1 MVRVYT
7 TRAKKSSVFLCFFI
21 KIFSGFSIP
30 RVVNVFIPVFS
41 RVCGIFYEIVSTDS
55 RNRFSRKFRSKND
68 HPVGFAGWSQGG
80 FSVLGILPDGARA
93 LRSKARRQAAR
104 ALIAN
109 ADAPVRQLL
118 IPLLPASAVP
128 ASCSLP
134 PEAAPRPAARSPRI
148 AGSPPPAS
156 CESAPAAR
164 AGCSAP
170 R

>member
-41 RVCGIFYEIVSTDS
+41 RVCGIFCENVSTDS

-93 LRSKARRQAAR
+93 FGENAPTNAQRPDFTARRPPACSFHFFQLPQCPLR
-104 ALIAN
+104 VLSRPKLRPDPPRVRRVALVVLLRHRPN
-109 ADAPVRQLL
+109 QLRQL
-118 IPLLPASAVP
+118 A
-128 ASCSLP
+128 
-134 PEAAPRPAARSPRI
+134 
-148 AGSPPPAS
+148 
-156 CESAPAAR
+156 
-164 AGCSAP
+164 
-170 R
+170 